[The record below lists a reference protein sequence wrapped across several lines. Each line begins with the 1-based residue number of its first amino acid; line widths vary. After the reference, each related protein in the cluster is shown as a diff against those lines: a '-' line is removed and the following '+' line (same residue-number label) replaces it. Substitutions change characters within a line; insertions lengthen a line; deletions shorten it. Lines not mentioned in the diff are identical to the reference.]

1 MCSLSLSKIFFS
13 SLVFTF
19 YSQFKENAYLLLIK
33 KECLF
38 VIGALANG
46 LKAGKQFES

>member
-19 YSQFKENAYLLLIK
+19 YSQLKENAYLLFIK

-38 VIGALANG
+38 VIGVLESG